1 MSNYDLARMQTGMDP
16 AWLAATA
23 KANPA
28 TLLSSGNVRVFG
40 RGAFVNV
47 ASPAKDK
54 PGPNGTIIKG
64 TYGMNVLFLPDYDL
78 TALTDLRA
86 EKLREFFPKNPT
98 GAGLSDPIKD
108 QGVNVAADE
117 GGFNKQGKTFGGF
130 VPGSKFIGPNANL
143 DFKPTLSRLKNGE
156 VEVAY
161 GTQEELDAEFYSGA
175 WYMVTVTCFH
185 GKNPQNP
192 NAFFGLSSVLKIA
205 DDRKFSGGGGDGV
218 EAYAG
223 INIAPA
229 GVNPESLF

>member
-1 MSNYDLARMQTGMDP
+1 MSNYDIARMQTNMDP

-23 KANPA
+23 KATPA
-28 TLLSSGNVRVFG
+28 LLLPSGNVRVLG

-54 PGPNGTIIKG
+54 VINGQVQKG
-64 TYGMNVLFLPDYDL
+64 NYGINLLFLPDYDL
-78 TALTDLRA
+78 TALIELRK
-86 EKLREFFPKNPT
+86 EKLKEFFPKNPT

-108 QGVNVAADE
+108 QAINVAPDE
-117 GGFNKQGKTFGGF
+117 GGINKTGKTFGGF
-130 VPGSKFIGPNANL
+130 VPGCKFIGPNANL
-143 DFKPTLSRLKNGE
+143 DFKPTLSRFKNGA
-156 VEVAY
+156 VEAAS

-175 WYMVTVTCFH
+175 WYLATVTCFH

-192 NAFFGLSSVLKIA
+192 NAFFGLSSVLKIQ
-205 DDRKFSGGGGDGV
+205 DDRKFNGGGGDGV

-223 INIAPA
+223 INIEPA

>member
-1 MSNYDLARMQTGMDP
+1 MSKYDLERMQTNMSAD
-16 AWLAATA
+16 WLAKVA
-23 KANPA
+23 KDNPA
-28 TLLSSGNVRVFG
+28 TLLPSGNVRVFG

-47 ASPAKDK
+47 ASPAKDR
-54 PGPNGTIIKG
+54 PGPGGVIQKG

-78 TALTDLRA
+78 TALTALRA

-108 QGVNVAADE
+108 QAINVAPDE
-117 GGFNKQGKTFGGF
+117 GGLNKTGKTFGGF
-130 VPGSKFIGPNANL
+130 VPGAKFIGPNANL
-143 DFKPTLSRLKNGE
+143 DFRPSLTRLVNGA
-156 VEVAY
+156 VEPAF
-161 GTQEELDAEFYSGA
+161 GTKEELDAEFYSGA

-223 INIAPA
+223 INIEPA
-229 GVNPESLF
+229 GVNPERLF